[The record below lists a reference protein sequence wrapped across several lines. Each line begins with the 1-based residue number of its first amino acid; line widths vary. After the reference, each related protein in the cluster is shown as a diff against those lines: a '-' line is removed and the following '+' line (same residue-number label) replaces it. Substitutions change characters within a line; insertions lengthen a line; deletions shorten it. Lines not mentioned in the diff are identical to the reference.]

1 MPQLVYIPIN
11 AILFDFDGTM
21 VDTKRYYFELAA
33 HPLQT
38 DPEKLISLA
47 DEIYFSNLSPEER
60 NIKWKIVKAIYIVA
74 RELGY
79 NRIQAVKSINYVRK
93 NHSRLFS
100 QAKPTTDAPVA
111 IKRLAT
117 AGIKLAIISL
127 TSRGK
132 IQSFLKTH
140 VKGSRYFPSDHILAA
155 GEYKNKELAIVHFLR
170 KFNLTDTP
178 RNCAIVGDLGGDIL
192 AGKTIG
198 ITTFG
203 LTTGYSNYETLK
215 KTSPDAIYE
224 TLLEMEK
231 SIHLFLAED
240 R

>member
-11 AILFDFDGTM
+11 AVLFDFDGTM
-21 VDTKRYYFELAA
+21 VDTKQYYFELAA
-33 HPLQT
+33 HSLQT
-38 DPEKLISLA
+38 DPKKLISIA
-47 DEIYFSNLSPEER
+47 DEIYFSKLSPEER
-60 NIKWKIVKAIYIVA
+60 NIKWKIVIAIYRVA

-79 NRIQAVKSINYVRK
+79 NRFQALKSINYVRK

-100 QAKPTTDAPVA
+100 QAKPTKDAHIA
-111 IKRLAT
+111 IKRLST

-127 TSRGK
+127 TSRNK
-132 IQSFLKTH
+132 IQSFLEMYL
-140 VKGSRYFPSDHILAA
+140 KGSKFFPSDHILAA
-155 GEYKNKELAIVHFLR
+155 GEFKSKELAIVHFLR
-170 KFNLTDTP
+170 KFNLTETP
-178 RNCAIVGDLGGDIL
+178 RSCVIVGDLGGDII

-203 LTTGYSNYETLK
+203 LTTGYSNYETLEK
-215 KTSPDAIYE
+215 SSPDAIYE

-231 SIHLFLAED
+231 SIHLFLAEE

>member
-11 AILFDFDGTM
+11 AVLFDFDGTM
-21 VDTKRYYFELAA
+21 VDTKQYYFELAA
-33 HPLQT
+33 HSLQT
-38 DPEKLISLA
+38 DTKKLISKA
-47 DEIYFSNLSPEER
+47 DEIYFSRLSPEER
-60 NIKWKIVKAIYIVA
+60 NIRWKIVKAIYRVA
-74 RELGY
+74 RESGY
-79 NRIQAVKSINYVRK
+79 NRFQALKSINYVRK

-100 QAKPTTDAPVA
+100 QARPTKDAFIA
-111 IKRLAT
+111 IKRLNN

-132 IQSFLKTH
+132 IQSFLETH
-140 VKGSRYFPSDHILAA
+140 LKGSRYFPSDHILAA
-155 GEYKNKELAIVHFLR
+155 GEYKNKESAIVHFLR
-170 KFNLTDTP
+170 KFNLTETP
-178 RNCAIVGDLGGDIL
+178 RSCVIVGDLGGDMI

-203 LTTGYSNYETLK
+203 LTTGYSNYETLE

-231 SIHLFLAED
+231 SIHLFLAEE